1 MTSLGTAIHIAFSL
15 EKKKLIDANAIYI
28 PSSRR
33 RPHAISILRMTTS
46 QGGFSEVN
54 RSFGPLGWTAFG
66 GPAAHLG
73 YFRTEFVERRRWLT
87 DATYADLV
95 AMSQFLPGPA
105 SSKVGMA
112 VGYHRAGLP
121 GMALSWFL
129 FTIPSALILA
139 VFGLVV
145 GGETTASPVG
155 AGWLAGLLAAAA
167 GVVLHAIIGM
177 CKKLLKTPVAWALA
191 VVSSL
196 VLIFAGSSW
205 QLAVILIAGFLGA
218 TILRGQLGVGEQ
230 AGAEHGL
237 RAVSVRLAWGC
248 LGAFFLLLGGL
259 AIAARLS
266 DAWLIT
272 RLNAFYQSGALVF
285 GGGHVVLPLLE
296 DKFVGAGWLTQQE
309 FLAGYSVAQGVPGP
323 LFTFASYLGAVD
335 GGVGGAVLGTVM
347 IFLPGALLT
356 LAALHFWS
364 RWQHLRWLR
373 TAFAAVNAAVIGLLI
388 AALWD
393 PIITHGVT
401 GWASAGIAVAT
412 YVALQFFKAPPWSV
426 AVGAALLGWA
436 LL

>member
-1 MTSLGTAIHIAFSL
+1 
-15 EKKKLIDANAIYI
+15 
-28 PSSRR
+28 
-33 RPHAISILRMTTS
+33 MTTS

-196 VLIFAGSSW
+196 VLI
-205 QLAVILIAGFLGA
+205 
-218 TILRGQLGVGEQ
+218 LRGLLVAARGHPHCGFPRGYHL
-230 AGAEHGL
+230 A
-237 RAVSVRLAWGC
+237 RAVGR
-248 LGAFFLLLGGL
+248 
-259 AIAARLS
+259 R
-266 DAWLIT
+266 
-272 RLNAFYQSGALVF
+272 
-285 GGGHVVLPLLE
+285 
-296 DKFVGAGWLTQQE
+296 
-309 FLAGYSVAQGVPGP
+309 
-323 LFTFASYLGAVD
+323 
-335 GGVGGAVLGTVM
+335 
-347 IFLPGALLT
+347 
-356 LAALHFWS
+356 
-364 RWQHLRWLR
+364 
-373 TAFAAVNAAVIGLLI
+373 
-388 AALWD
+388 
-393 PIITHGVT
+393 
-401 GWASAGIAVAT
+401 
-412 YVALQFFKAPPWSV
+412 
-426 AVGAALLGWA
+426 
-436 LL
+436 

>member
-1 MTSLGTAIHIAFSL
+1 M
-15 EKKKLIDANAIYI
+15 
-28 PSSRR
+28 
-33 RPHAISILRMTTS
+33 
-46 QGGFSEVN
+46 
-54 RSFGPLGWTAFG
+54 
-66 GPAAHLG
+66 G

-155 AGWLAGLLAAAA
+155 AGWLAGLLAAAV

-272 RLNAFYQSGALVF
+272 RLNTFYQ
-285 GGGHVVLPLLE
+285 
-296 DKFVGAGWLTQQE
+296 
-309 FLAGYSVAQGVPGP
+309 
-323 LFTFASYLGAVD
+323 
-335 GGVGGAVLGTVM
+335 
-347 IFLPGALLT
+347 
-356 LAALHFWS
+356 
-364 RWQHLRWLR
+364 
-373 TAFAAVNAAVIGLLI
+373 
-388 AALWD
+388 
-393 PIITHGVT
+393 
-401 GWASAGIAVAT
+401 
-412 YVALQFFKAPPWSV
+412 
-426 AVGAALLGWA
+426 
-436 LL
+436 